1 MGTRRFATFSSN
13 ARAFACVGNRLFS
26 SKAQHFHD
34 RAWSPPRADNFDRS
48 RPLHDDPIALSISA
62 RYPVAA
68 RLVVGPDDFRDVG
81 AGNERYD
88 ALALSGNG
96 VGSEIDGGHY
106 KSSSG
111 PRFRLRA
118 RGPEPPQRC
127 GPFVL
132 QGAYTTIRMRV
143 LSEPQKVTPSGNVI
157 QLCPTLA
164 NRKRDA
170 VAGECGFAGRPSD
183 RTPGRH
189 VTGLLYRWG
198 LRWGHPKVSCDL
210 RAPKSDLQTDREDRR
225 SRSPN
230 LPPANRAA
238 CTPPVS

>member
-13 ARAFACVGNRLFS
+13 ARAFACIGNRLS
-26 SKAQHFHD
+26 SPKVQHFHD
-34 RAWSPPRADNFDRS
+34 QAWSPPRADNFDRS

-68 RLVVGPDDFRDVG
+68 CLVVGPDDFRDVG

-127 GPFVL
+127 RPFVL

-143 LSEPQKVTPSGNVI
+143 LSEPRKVTPSGNVI

-164 NRKRDA
+164 NRKRDP

-198 LRWGHPKVSCDL
+198 LRWGHPRLAVIS
-210 RAPKSDLQTDREDRR
+210 ARR
-225 SRSPN
+225 SPTCKPTERI
-230 LPPANRAA
+230 AGRAARIFRRRNRAA
-238 CTPPVS
+238 CTPAVS